1 MTVDVKVPVLA
12 ESIPDATLLEWRKRP
27 GDRVE
32 QDEILIELETDKVV
46 LEVPAPAA
54 GILAEVLK
62 QTGDMVL
69 SQEVLARIDSGE
81 SASATA
87 PGAGAGIVSGIA
99 AGSAPAAA
107 AASGGGVPASAAA
120 TVPGSES
127 PASASTGTSGAE
139 APVSTSAAGA
149 GSEAPVS
156 ASPAAPG
163 AVPSAPAPSATP
175 GSEASASTPA
185 AVPDSGVAAAADR
198 GRLSPAVRRLVGEH
212 NLDPSGIAGTGR
224 NGRITKGDVLA
235 HLEAA
240 AKPTA
245 GVAPLSPAGSAP
257 VPASDAPALAPALAG
272 SAPEPASGAPVPAS
286 ALAGSAPEPAS
297 GAPAPASAL
306 AGSAPEPASGA
317 PAPASASTGSAP
329 ELASEVPVPAPVSAG
344 PAPAAPASTTP
355 APAPASASGTSA
367 PAPAPVGS
375 TPAEPAP
382 GSRGERREPMS
393 RLRRRIAER
402 LVEAQHTAAILTTFN
417 EIDMQPVIAL
427 RARHKE
433 GFERRH
439 GVRLGFMSF
448 FAKAAVQALERFPA
462 VNARIEDGDV
472 VYYDYCDIGVAVGSP
487 RGLVVP
493 ILRNVEAMSFAAIE
507 AKIAEFGTK
516 ARDGTLTLDE
526 MSGGTFTISNGGVF
540 GSLLSTPIL
549 NPPQSGILGM
559 HKTEERPV
567 VENGEVVVR
576 PMMYVALS
584 YDHRIIDGR
593 EAVQFLISVKEA
605 IEDPARLL
613 LDV

>member
-1 MTVDVKVPVLA
+1 MAIDVTVPVLA
-12 ESIPDATLLEWRKRP
+12 ESIPDATLLDWRKQP

-32 QDEILIELETDKVV
+32 QDEILIELETDKIV

-54 GILAEVLK
+54 GVLAEVLK
-62 QTGDMVL
+62 QTGDTVL
-69 SQEVLARIDSGE
+69 SQEVLARIDAGE
-81 SASATA
+81 GASSAAPEAGAGAMLEAAVPTSATVAGSEAPAPAIPPAPGTGASVPAATPGIEPSVPVPPTA
-87 PGAGAGIVSGIA
+87 PGAG
-99 AGSAPAAA
+99 
-107 AASGGGVPASAAA
+107 
-120 TVPGSES
+120 
-127 PASASTGTSGAE
+127 
-139 APVSTSAAGA
+139 
-149 GSEAPVS
+149 VS
-156 ASPAAPG
+156 ASIP
-163 AVPSAPAPSATP
+163 AVP
-175 GSEASASTPA
+175 E
-185 AVPDSGVAAAADR
+185 SGVAAAAGR

-212 NLDPSGIAGTGR
+212 DLDPSGITGTGR
-224 NGRITKGDVLA
+224 DGRITKGDVLV

-240 AKPTA
+240 AKPPSGA
-245 GVAPLSPAGSAP
+245 APSVPAGAAPEPASAATASAP
-257 VPASDAPALAPALAG
+257 VPEGSTPEPASDAVVSAPVPEG
-272 SAPEPASGAPVPAS
+272 SAPEPASDATASAPVPE
-286 ALAGSAPEPAS
+286 GSTPEPAS
-297 GAPAPASAL
+297 D
-306 AGSAPEPASGA
+306 
-317 PAPASASTGSAP
+317 APASASVPAGA
-329 ELASEVPVPAPVSAG
+329 ASE
-344 PAPAAPASTTP
+344 PAAPTPAALAPPVRAESASTASATSASAT
-355 APAPASASGTSA
+355 APAPA
-367 PAPAPVGS
+367 
-375 TPAEPAP
+375 EPAA
-382 GSRGERREPMS
+382 GHRGERREPMS

-462 VNARIEDGDV
+462 VNARIEDGEII
-472 VYYDYCDIGVAVGSP
+472 YHDYCDIGVAVGSP

-507 AKIAEFGTK
+507 AKIAEFGAK
-516 ARDGTLTLDE
+516 ARDGTLSLDE

-567 VENGEVVVR
+567 VENGAVVVR

-593 EAVQFLISVKEA
+593 EAVQFLVCVKEA
-605 IEDPARLL
+605 VEDPARLL

>member
-1 MTVDVKVPVLA
+1 MTIDVKVPVLA
-12 ESIPDATLLEWRKRP
+12 ESIPDATLLEWRKQP
-27 GDRVE
+27 GDRIE

-46 LEVPAPAA
+46 LEVPAPAS

-62 QTGDMVL
+62 QTGDTVL

-81 SASATA
+81 GASAAA
-87 PGAGAGIVSGIA
+87 PGAGT
-99 AGSAPAAA
+99 
-107 AASGGGVPASAAA
+107 AS
-120 TVPGSES
+120 
-127 PASASTGTSGAE
+127 
-139 APVSTSAAGA
+139 
-149 GSEAPVS
+149 
-156 ASPAAPG
+156 
-163 AVPSAPAPSATP
+163 
-175 GSEASASTPA
+175 
-185 AVPDSGVAAAADR
+185 VAADTAGR
-198 GRLSPAVRRLVGEH
+198 ERLSPAVRRLVDEH
-212 NLDPSGIAGTGR
+212 GLDPAEVAGTGKD
-224 NGRITKGDVLA
+224 GRITKGDVLA

-240 AKPTA
+240 AKPIT
-245 GVAPLSPAGSAP
+245 GVAPPSPAGSAP
-257 VPASDAPALAPALAG
+257 A
-272 SAPEPASGAPVPAS
+272 SAP
-286 ALAGSAPEPAS
+286 
-297 GAPAPASAL
+297 
-306 AGSAPEPASGA
+306 
-317 PAPASASTGSAP
+317 
-329 ELASEVPVPAPVSAG
+329 
-344 PAPAAPASTTP
+344 
-355 APAPASASGTSA
+355 GTSA
-367 PAPAPVGS
+367 SAP
-375 TPAEPAP
+375 TEPAP

-433 GFERRH
+433 DFERRH

-448 FAKAAVQALERFPA
+448 FAKAAVQALRRFPA
-462 VNARIEDGDV
+462 VNARIEGDAI
-472 VYYDYCDIGVAVGSP
+472 VYHDYCDVGVAVGSP

-516 ARDGTLTLDE
+516 ARDGALTLDE

-567 VENGEVVVR
+567 AVNGEVVVR

-593 EAVQFLISVKEA
+593 EAVQFLVCVKEA
-605 IEDPARLL
+605 VEDPARLL